1 MGKDKD
7 EKKDVQTTE
16 NPPVDPVQQ
25 AKDEAAAAAAERKKA
40 REARQ
45 QQEIGA
51 LNVIHSQETKGI
63 QDYNKTLYNNQGEI
77 LKDIQEKISTAQEND
92 KTAIKR
98 ENAYRYISGL
108 GDTLSSLANLVGV
121 ANKASNQVQTYN
133 SSKVVEKAEAA
144 RKARKLEMD
153 DLSKRQDEMKAR
165 LLELQA
171 AGSLREAEALAR
183 QNREKLSTIT
193 RHGNENAAADLNDL
207 GLIRQAGLDAQ
218 NVLNTKFN
226 QDMATK
232 NYELQ
237 KKRRYSTSTNPKPKP
252 NVDSKT
258 LKLIDTKK
266 KDPNFQKTVLNSN
279 ITGVRDE
286 LAQQMGYANYNEY
299 LQYQNVSGWGKDIP
313 GMRNREAKDIREQRQ
328 QQNPEVAILLDL
340 LQSPLTLQKQDIETL
355 GLLSTV
361 FSDALQAGAETA
373 AGVEAEKKNSNDSKS
388 SGTGAKGQ
396 DYYMKYAQNK

>member
-16 NPPVDPVQQ
+16 NTPVDPVQQ

-373 AGVEAEKKNSNDSKS
+373 AGVEAEKKNSNDSKG